1 MKGNR
6 VIHNPVPCKEML
18 ENPRNKIRALIID
31 DEVDI
36 CYLLRGMLRQKNVDA
51 SYVTT
56 LADAEA
62 HLENNDPPVIFL
74 DNHLSDGMG
83 IDHIARI
90 KANHPSTCI
99 IMITAH
105 DTSADRDIAYKKGVD
120 LFIGKPFTKEVI
132 LKAIEK
138 IGSAGSQPFI

>member
-1 MKGNR
+1 
-6 VIHNPVPCKEML
+6 ML

-62 HLENNDPPVIFL
+62 HLENNDPP
-74 DNHLSDGMG
+74 
-83 IDHIARI
+83 
-90 KANHPSTCI
+90 
-99 IMITAH
+99 
-105 DTSADRDIAYKKGVD
+105 
-120 LFIGKPFTKEVI
+120 
-132 LKAIEK
+132 
-138 IGSAGSQPFI
+138 

>member
-62 HLENNDPPVIFL
+62 HLQKNDPPVIFL

-90 KANHPSTCI
+90 KANHPATCI

-105 DTSADRDIAYKKGVD
+105 DSTVDRQKAKVSGVD
-120 LFIGKPFTKEVI
+120 SFIGKPFSKDTI
-132 LKAIEK
+132 LKTID
-138 IGSAGSQPFI
+138 SFSS